1 MIGRIWLASFAIVL
15 TAATSA
21 PATFVDNIT
30 PSAGTG
36 AGQNADLTSF
46 DFTDNDNND
55 PGPFEN
61 EGYVGPG
68 AANGNFTDM
77 SFDVLQQGNPFSV
90 QVTRVGGNN
99 QAAEYWFEVTLNN
112 TTGATINEVGI
123 GLWDAPNSG
132 VGALQAR
139 FDLPDG
145 FNSSGGTFTRISDS
159 FAIFSGLGLAA
170 GASQTLGFS
179 LDFLSDFVGPRLDH
193 NRPIFMQ
200 FTATPEPHAVLLGGL
215 SLMAFVGVMLQRR
228 RQAKVVPVNDESG
241 SI

>member
-1 MIGRIWLASFAIVL
+1 MIGRMWLASIAIVL
-15 TAATSA
+15 TAASTA
-21 PATFVDNIT
+21 PATFVHTIS
-30 PSAGTG
+30 PSTGTG
-36 AGQNADLTSF
+36 PGLNGNLTSY

-77 SFDVLQQGNPFSV
+77 SFDVLQQGNPFSA
-90 QVTRVGGNN
+90 QITRVGGNN
-99 QAAEYWFEVTLNN
+99 QATEYWFEVTLHNA
-112 TTGATINEVGI
+112 TGATINDVGI

-132 VGALQAR
+132 IGAASAR

-145 FNSSGGTFTRISDS
+145 FNSSGGTFTRISDT
-159 FAIFSGLGLAA
+159 FAIFSGLGLAP

-179 LDFLSDFVGPRLDH
+179 LDFLSDFVGPLTH

-215 SLMAFVGVMLQRR
+215 CLMAFVGVMLQRR
-228 RQAKVVPVNDESG
+228 RQTNVAVVNDDKA
-241 SI
+241 